1 MIAEP
6 KALLARA
13 QGGEEIVLTD
23 GGKPVVKVTS
33 IANGKQK
40 PSPEALSAWLD
51 QIAKHAAA
59 GSTGKKPKMT
69 EQEFWDD
76 MRADR
81 C

>member
-1 MIAEP
+1 MLAEP
-6 KALLARA
+6 KALIDLARS
-13 QGGEEIVLTD
+13 GEEIVLTE
-23 GGKPVVKVTS
+23 GGEPVLKVTS
-33 IANGKQK
+33 IASPKQK
-40 PSPEALSAWLD
+40 PSPEALNAWLD

-59 GSTGKKPKMT
+59 ASTGKKPQMT